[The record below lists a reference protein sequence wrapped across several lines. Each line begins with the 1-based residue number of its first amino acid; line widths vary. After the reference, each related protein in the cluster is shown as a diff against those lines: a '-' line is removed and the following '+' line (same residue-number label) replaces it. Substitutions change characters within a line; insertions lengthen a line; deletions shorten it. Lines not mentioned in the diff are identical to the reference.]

1 MTNQQQEEPMA
12 SEPLRLRCACGWE
25 TAGSEEELIRATE
38 EHGRRVHNM
47 VPTRAEI
54 LAMIVPADTPP
65 SGGE

>member
-1 MTNQQQEEPMA
+1 MP

-25 TAGSEEELIRATE
+25 IAGSEEELIRATE

-54 LAMIVPADTPP
+54 LGMIVRTEPP
-65 SGGE
+65 SHGSEK